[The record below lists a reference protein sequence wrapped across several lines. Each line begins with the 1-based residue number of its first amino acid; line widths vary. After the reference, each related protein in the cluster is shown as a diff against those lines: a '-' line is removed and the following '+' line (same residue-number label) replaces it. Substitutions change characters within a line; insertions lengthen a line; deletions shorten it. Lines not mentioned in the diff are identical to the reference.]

1 MCDDCVSI
9 IVPVYKVE
17 KYLPE
22 CIDSIV
28 NQTYRNIEV
37 ILIDDGSPDKC
48 PQICDN
54 YALQDSRIKVVH
66 KINGGLSDA
75 RNKGLDICNGKYVM
89 FVDSDDII
97 HKKMVERLVS
107 TLETENAD
115 IVECSTTRFNNS
127 INLPTFI
134 EGQTTIY
141 NREDALR
148 ELILDHAFHQ
158 TVWNKIYTKKVVGN
172 IIFPVGK
179 YNEDE
184 YWTYRVFANANKVV
198 SLPDSL
204 YFYRQRDN
212 SIIHHRY
219 SIKRLDALEA
229 KVMRQEFIDT
239 YFPELSDIAMYNLFI
254 SCLYAGQMTI
264 KDMDIKER
272 EVAWPIISTVYRKNA
287 NLYAILK
294 NRQIPLKQQI
304 WCLMGRF
311 SLKITCNIRNKFK
324 VGL

>member
-1 MCDDCVSI
+1 MNNNCVSI

-75 RNKGLDICNGKYVM
+75 RNKGLNVCNGEYII

-97 HKKMVERLVS
+97 HKAMVERLVS
-107 TLETENAD
+107 TLEKENAQ
-115 IVECSTTRFNNS
+115 IVECSMVRFCNS
-127 INLPTFI
+127 LNPKSVS
-134 EGQTTIY
+134 EGKVNVY
-141 NREDALR
+141 NRTDALR
-148 ELILDHAFHQ
+148 ELILDRVFHQ
-158 TVWNKIYTKKVVGN
+158 TVWNKIYTKKVIGN
-172 IIFPVGK
+172 NIFPVGK
-179 YNEDE
+179 CNEDE
-184 YWTYRVFANANKVV
+184 FWTYRVIANANKVA
-198 SLPDSL
+198 SLSDTL
-204 YFYRQRDN
+204 YYYRQREN
-212 SIIHHRY
+212 SIIHHQY

-229 KVMRQEFIDT
+229 KIIRQKFIET
-239 YFPELSDIAMYNLFI
+239 YFPELSDIAMYNLLI

-264 KDMDIKER
+264 QDMDIKEQQI
-272 EVAWPIISTVYRKNA
+272 AWPIISNVYRKIGNSGT
-287 NLYAILK
+287 ILK
-294 NRQIPLKQQI
+294 NQQIPLKQKI
-304 WCLMGRF
+304 WFLMGKLSF
-311 SLKITCNIRNKFK
+311 ESTCKIRNKFEI
-324 VGL
+324 GL

>member
-1 MCDDCVSI
+1 MCNNCVSI

-17 KYLPE
+17 NYLPE

-75 RNKGLDICNGKYVM
+75 RNIGLDICNGEYII

-107 TLETENAD
+107 TLEEENAE
-115 IVECSTTRFNNS
+115 IVECSTIRFNNS
-127 INLPTFI
+127 INVSSFI
-134 EGQTTIY
+134 EGQATIY
-141 NREDALR
+141 NKVDALR

-158 TVWNKIYTKKVVGN
+158 TVWNKIYTKKVIDN
-172 IIFPVGK
+172 ILFPVGK

-204 YFYRQRDN
+204 YYYRQRDN

-229 KVMRQEFIDT
+229 KVMRKEFIDI
-239 YFPELSDIAMYNLFI
+239 YFPELSDIAMYNLLI

-287 NLYAILK
+287 HLYAIIK
-294 NRQIPLKQQI
+294 NHQIPLKQQV
-304 WCLMGRF
+304 WCLMGKI
-311 SLKITCNIRNKFK
+311 SLKITCNIRTIFK
-324 VGL
+324 IGV